1 MFCPPPY
8 LSVLLPI
15 QVKKPSLVLP
25 FFPSL
30 PFPPSLLRH
39 VFYIVL
45 YCTILYYTVQYCTV
59 LYCTVSSLQF
69 PPVSILPK
77 FICLETLRSMAR
89 LNRDIL
95 FSLIRSAAQ
104 RRYAMSSSQLDSW
117 TAGERAHS
125 QHSGTELIY

>member
-1 MFCPPPY
+1 MRNCQIY
-8 LSVLLPI
+8 LWFLIYPS
-15 QVKKPSLVLP
+15 KKPSLV
-25 FFPSL
+25 PS
-30 PFPPSLLRH
+30 PPSLLCH

-95 FSLIRSAAQ
+95 FSLICSAAQ